1 MTDKII
7 VYSTCSSLEEAKKL
21 AAHLVESR
29 LAACVNVVRGV
40 DSFYW
45 WQGKVAQEGEIL
57 LLIKTSRELFQRLRA
72 EWEALH
78 SYEIPE
84 LVAVPIVEGAANYLD
99 WMERELTPK

>member
-7 VYSTCSSLEEAKKL
+7 VYSTCSSPEEAKKL
-21 AAHLVESR
+21 ARHLVEAR
-29 LAACVNVVRGV
+29 LAACVNVVSGV

-45 WQGKVAQEGEIL
+45 WQGQVAEEAEIL
-57 LLIKTSRELFQRLRA
+57 LLIKTSRELFGRLRA
-72 EWEALH
+72 EWESLH